1 MDLNHQHQLYNAMFC
16 ELKFLYMLLY
26 IVSYCLSGA
35 TMAQFCQENGLIMII
50 FNNRPDAEL
59 GMNDLRRN

>member
-1 MDLNHQHQLYNAMFC
+1 MFC